1 MPDLNRDPVSSVWR
15 AGPQPR
21 SHSMSQ
27 DKSERMS
34 EKGCQKEVQKECLR
48 KDVRKKWGELEVVED
63 ITSMMFDSQL
73 SPFQVSCAVLL

>member
-21 SHSMSQ
+21 SQSMSQ

-48 KDVRKKWGELEVVED
+48 KDVRKKWGKFEVVED
-63 ITSMMFDSQL
+63 ITNMMFDSQL